1 MTMRIGG
8 VLAAAVLIA
17 VALPA
22 RAQETYPTPEAAVK
36 DLVDSAKAKTPGF
49 GDRIL
54 GKEGAAL
61 LRSGD
66 TDQDA
71 ENLKEFNEAAAA
83 STAIDDGPN
92 GAKILRVGKNGWTL
106 PLPLI
111 KSDAGWRFDAAKG
124 KEEMTN
130 RRVGYNE
137 LSAIEACKA
146 YVAAQDEYFKLDRDG
161 NGLREYAR
169 KIISTPG
176 THDGLYWPPEN
187 QADISPLDGFA
198 EDARSG
204 WAFGREAGALRR
216 LLLPHPDRA
225 GTRGA
230 GRRLFLPH
238 QRPHDRRLRDDRLAG
253 GLRRQRRQDFYL
265 RREWRR
271 LPKGPR
277 AEHRRSRRL
286 DGPVQSRRE
295 LESRRVAATQRELAD
310 RSDARNSWASFS
322 QAATGREPKG
332 GEADNLR
339 RLNSCGRHGC
349 ASAQVLRIATRPK
362 GLYYPNS
369 SEIAL
374 Q

>member
-1 MTMRIGG
+1 MAETLTRITTMTMRIGG
-8 VLAAAVLIA
+8 VLTAAILIA

-22 RAQETYPTPEAAVK
+22 RAQETYPTAEAAVK

-54 GKEGAAL
+54 GKDGAAL

-66 TDQDA
+66 TEQDA

-83 STAIDDGPN
+83 STAIDDGPD
-92 GAKILRVGKNGWTL
+92 GKKILRVGKNGWTL

-111 KSDAGWRFDAAKG
+111 KSDAGWRFDVAKG

-161 NGLREYAR
+161 NGLREYAG

-176 THDGLYWPPEN
+176 N
-187 QADISPLDGFA
+187 SRRPLLAAGKPSRYFA
-198 EDARSG
+198 TRRFRRRRQSA
-204 WAFGREAGALRR
+204 WAFGREGGALRR
-216 LLLPHPDRA
+216 LLLPRPDRA
-225 GTRGA
+225 GTSGA

-238 QRPHDRRLRDDRLAG
+238 QRPHDRRPRHDRLAG
-253 GLRRQRRQDFYL
+253 RLRRQRRQDFHL
-265 RREWRR
+265 RRERRR

-295 LESRRVAATQRELAD
+295 LESRRVAATQR
-310 RSDARNSWASFS
+310 S
-322 QAATGREPKG
+322 G
-332 GEADNLR
+332 R
-339 RLNSCGRHGC
+339 RLTVQAPEIAGPPFVNSNRPRTQGRRSRQPETGQLVRRDRC
-349 ASAQVLRIATRPK
+349 ASALVL
-362 GLYYPNS
+362 
-369 SEIAL
+369 
-374 Q
+374 

>member
-1 MTMRIGG
+1 MRIGG
-8 VLAAAVLIA
+8 ILAAAVLIA
-17 VALPA
+17 AALPA
-22 RAQETYPTPEAAVK
+22 RAQETYPTPEAAAK

-54 GKEGAAL
+54 GKDGAAL

-83 STAIDDGPN
+83 LTAIDDGPN
-92 GAKILRVGKNGWTL
+92 GTKILRVGKNGWTL

-111 KSDAGWRFDAAKG
+111 KTDAGWRFDVAKG

-169 KIISTPG
+169 RFISTPG

-198 EDARSG
+198 EDANLAGRSG
-204 WAFGREAGALRR
+204 EKPEPYNGYYYRILTAQGPAAPGGAFSYLINGHMIAGHAMIAWPAAYGDSGVETIICGENGLVYQKDLGPNTAALGTSMAQFN
-216 LLLPHPDRA
+216 PDA
-225 GTRGA
+225 
-230 GRRLFLPH
+230 
-238 QRPHDRRLRDDRLAG
+238 
-253 GLRRQRRQDFYL
+253 
-265 RREWRR
+265 
-271 LPKGPR
+271 
-277 AEHRRSRRL
+277 
-286 DGPVQSRRE
+286 
-295 LESRRVAATQRELAD
+295 
-310 RSDARNSWASFS
+310 SWKVV
-322 QAATGREPKG
+322 E
-332 GEADNLR
+332 
-339 RLNSCGRHGC
+339 
-349 ASAQVLRIATRPK
+349 
-362 GLYYPNS
+362 
-369 SEIAL
+369 
-374 Q
+374 

>member
-8 VLAAAVLIA
+8 ILAAAILIA
-17 VALPA
+17 TALPA

-54 GKEGAAL
+54 GKDGAAL

-66 TDQDA
+66 PAEDA

-92 GAKILRVGKNGWTL
+92 GTKILRVGKNGWTL
-106 PLPLI
+106 PLPLV
-111 KSDAGWRFDAAKG
+111 KTEAGWRFDVAKG

-146 YVAAQDEYFKLDRDG
+146 YVAAQDEYFRLDRDG

-176 THDGLYWPPEN
+176 THDGLYWAPEN

-198 EDARSG
+198 EDANLTGRSG
-204 WAFGREAGALRR
+204 EKPEPYNGYYFRVLTAQGPAAPGGAFSYLINGHMIAGHALVAWPAAYGDSGVETFICGENGVAYQKN
-216 LLLPHPDRA
+216 LGPNTATLGASMTQYDPDA
-225 GTRGA
+225 SWT
-230 GRRLFLPH
+230 
-238 QRPHDRRLRDDRLAG
+238 
-253 GLRRQRRQDFYL
+253 
-265 RREWRR
+265 
-271 LPKGPR
+271 
-277 AEHRRSRRL
+277 
-286 DGPVQSRRE
+286 PVE
-295 LESRRVAATQRELAD
+295 
-310 RSDARNSWASFS
+310 
-322 QAATGREPKG
+322 
-332 GEADNLR
+332 
-339 RLNSCGRHGC
+339 
-349 ASAQVLRIATRPK
+349 
-362 GLYYPNS
+362 
-369 SEIAL
+369 
-374 Q
+374 